1 MQLPLDRTA
10 ADAFARDWLSAWN
23 DREIER
29 ILSHYSEEIIFHSP
43 RIARVLGKDVMS
55 VFGKRALRD
64 YWTKALALAPQLFFE
79 MDDILVGSDAMTIL
93 YTNHREEQVAETFV
107 FGPAGLVVRSV
118 AAYR

>member
-1 MQLPLDRTA
+1 MDTTKA
-10 ADAFARDWLSAWN
+10 EAFARDWLAAWN
-23 DREIER
+23 DRDLER

-43 RIARVLGKDVMS
+43 RISKVMGKDVMS

-79 MDDILVGSDAMTIL
+79 LDDILIGSDALTIL
-93 YTNHREEQVAETFV
+93 YTNHREELVAETFILDQD
-107 FGPAGLVVRSV
+107 GKVVRSI